1 VQFLG
6 ASELDSQL
14 VGTLHRVLGDLL
26 AGLWLE
32 VIDSFVCH
40 VYECSSE
47 ICMYYL
53 YAVVLRIL
61 YGTFV

>member
-1 VQFLG
+1 MG
-6 ASELDSQL
+6 I
-14 VGTLHRVLGDLL
+14 LHPVLGDLP
-26 AGLWLE
+26 ADLWLE

-53 YAVVLRIL
+53 YVVVI
-61 YGTFV
+61 